1 MSRAVLFYR
10 LILRPLW
17 HEPVRTAL
25 TLLAVALGVSVVLA
39 IDLSGDAAAGSF
51 RSSLETLTG
60 DSNLEVTATGGI
72 PENVLATL
80 ATLPEPIRVRARI
93 EDYVSL
99 AESGKV
105 VPLLGVDV
113 VAESNDSNDHDRGKQ
128 VGDVPPADFLDGERA
143 VFVGSSSG
151 LKTGS
156 TLNVLVNDQVCSFT
170 VRGVFDDAQDDSNAL
185 VMDIGAAQ
193 KLLRRE
199 GRVDR
204 ILVKVPESVP
214 LAEWQKTL
222 AQHLPEG
229 ISIAAQGTGTEEN
242 RKMLAA
248 FRWNLKLLSYIA
260 LVVGAF
266 LIYNTISVSVV
277 RRRPEIGILRALGAS
292 RAAVMGAFLAEAV
305 TFGIVGSALG
315 IPLGRAMAAGAVRLL
330 AGTVDS
336 LYVTSQPGSITLT
349 LGSYLLALAIGLSVS
364 IFSALSPAREA
375 SLVPPIE
382 AMANARREIT
392 ARVHKGRDFA
402 IAIAMAVCGGVAAYL
417 PPLFSKPLLGYLS
430 AVLLIGSL
438 VFAVPV
444 FVNGISRL
452 SAGLLGRLLG
462 VEALLAS
469 RSLVGSLRRTSVLVG
484 ALATAIAMMVAV
496 AIMVGSFRQTV
507 VTWMN
512 DQLPADLY
520 LRPAGNAAADRH
532 PTISASFVDQL
543 QQLPGVAAVDRF
555 RGYEISYEGTPAEFA
570 SSDLTLIP
578 GPDTSDYLS
587 GRSGREVFAELKG
600 SDSAIIS
607 EPFSNKH
614 HVQAGGF
621 VTLPL
626 GGKTVRFRVVD
637 VFYDYSSERG
647 TILVDRNTML
657 KYLRDPAPSN
667 IAIWVSP
674 GSNVHSVRTAIE
686 RAAAGYQIAIFSDA
700 ELRAQAITIFD
711 RTFAITYALEAVAI
725 LVAIIGVAGA
735 LISLVIDRR
744 RELGLLRFL
753 GASTRQ
759 IRRMILTEAGLLG
772 LLAILAGFVLG
783 FFLALILIFVINKQS
798 FGWTIQFHWPV
809 AVLVGALTV
818 VYIATVLAGIYPA
831 RVAMSLRPIEVVH
844 EE

>member
-1 MSRAVLFYR
+1 M
-10 LILRPLW
+10 
-17 HEPVRTAL
+17 
-25 TLLAVALGVSVVLA
+25 VLA

-229 ISIAAQGTGTEEN
+229 ISIAAQGTGTDEN

-402 IAIAMAVCGGVAAYL
+402 IAIAMAVCGGVAAYF
-417 PPLFSKPLLGYLS
+417 PRF
-430 AVLLIGSL
+430 L
-438 VFAVPV
+438 V
-444 FVNGISRL
+444 N
-452 SAGLLGRLLG
+452 
-462 VEALLAS
+462 
-469 RSLVGSLRRTSVLVG
+469 
-484 ALATAIAMMVAV
+484 
-496 AIMVGSFRQTV
+496 
-507 VTWMN
+507 
-512 DQLPADLY
+512 
-520 LRPAGNAAADRH
+520 
-532 PTISASFVDQL
+532 
-543 QQLPGVAAVDRF
+543 
-555 RGYEISYEGTPAEFA
+555 
-570 SSDLTLIP
+570 
-578 GPDTSDYLS
+578 
-587 GRSGREVFAELKG
+587 
-600 SDSAIIS
+600 
-607 EPFSNKH
+607 
-614 HVQAGGF
+614 
-621 VTLPL
+621 
-626 GGKTVRFRVVD
+626 
-637 VFYDYSSERG
+637 
-647 TILVDRNTML
+647 
-657 KYLRDPAPSN
+657 
-667 IAIWVSP
+667 
-674 GSNVHSVRTAIE
+674 
-686 RAAAGYQIAIFSDA
+686 
-700 ELRAQAITIFD
+700 
-711 RTFAITYALEAVAI
+711 
-725 LVAIIGVAGA
+725 
-735 LISLVIDRR
+735 
-744 RELGLLRFL
+744 RFL
-753 GASTRQ
+753 G
-759 IRRMILTEAGLLG
+759 
-772 LLAILAGFVLG
+772 
-783 FFLALILIFVINKQS
+783 IFPLS
-798 FGWTIQFHWPV
+798 C
-809 AVLVGALTV
+809 
-818 VYIATVLAGIYPA
+818 
-831 RVAMSLRPIEVVH
+831 
-844 EE
+844 